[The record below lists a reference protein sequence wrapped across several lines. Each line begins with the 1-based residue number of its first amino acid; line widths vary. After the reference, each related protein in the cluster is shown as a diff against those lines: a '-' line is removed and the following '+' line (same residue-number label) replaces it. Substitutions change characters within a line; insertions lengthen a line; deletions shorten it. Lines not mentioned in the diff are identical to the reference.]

1 MQKREKIKQITT
13 TAMMIAI
20 SVVIGYFC
28 KTFLNFGF
36 GLYRITFEN
45 LPIIMTGIIF
55 GPIAGGIVGLASD
68 MISYFLSPQTY
79 PPNLI
84 VTLGATMVGVVSGI
98 VSKYVIKRKGNLQII
113 ASGSLAHLIG
123 SMIIKPIGLFQ
134 FYQWL
139 TLMRIPL
146 YLIIAPIEIA
156 IICLLLN
163 RKSFAKIV
171 GYR

>member
-98 VSKYVIKRKGNLQII
+98 VSKYVVKKNISI
-113 ASGSLAHLIG
+113 
-123 SMIIKPIGLFQ
+123 
-134 FYQWL
+134 Y
-139 TLMRIPL
+139 
-146 YLIIAPIEIA
+146 
-156 IICLLLN
+156 
-163 RKSFAKIV
+163 
-171 GYR
+171 